1 MRQFSIFRNSMIQ
14 TGVNQTK
21 AGYGKEL
28 MDKGCLYLRLF
39 LGMGVIWY
47 FEIISWYTGN
57 DQQDQ
62 KWAYVFD
69 VINMMQGVWVFLIF
83 VCKRN
88 VLKVILKKKDKL
100 YSTVRRNTLDSTS
113 RVRYHKKTEDSDSRF
128 SQSYTRTERV
138 TMSEMVS
145 QDTPE

>member
-1 MRQFSIFRNSMIQ
+1 MRQFIIFRNSMIQ

-28 MDKGCLYLRLF
+28 MDKGCLYLRCNGVIIIKTILIINIMFRLF

-69 VINMMQGVWVFLIF
+69 VINMMQVKNSSASSV
-83 VCKRN
+83 N
-88 VLKVILKKKDKL
+88 
-100 YSTVRRNTLDSTS
+100 
-113 RVRYHKKTEDSDSRF
+113 
-128 SQSYTRTERV
+128 
-138 TMSEMVS
+138 
-145 QDTPE
+145 